1 MLQFYLNVLSC
12 NHSFIKQNLCL
23 SHKMSVKPSCL
34 KYFNKRVLG
43 KTLTAV
49 SSAGKTPSPGENSL
63 PVADL

>member
-1 MLQFYLNVLSC
+1 
-12 NHSFIKQNLCL
+12 
-23 SHKMSVKPSCL
+23 MSVKPSCL